1 MSPISPNQ
9 AAASG
14 WLVVCLGLVFFVP
27 GLVALRAAG
36 LRARGIE
43 RLGLA
48 AGVSITL
55 WPLALLWTSVLGFT
69 WSPARY
75 RILML
80 VLVAIACAPFLRRT
94 RANGSWKGRL
104 AELPRPAP
112 WILALAGILLIAAVL
127 RVVQVAGVVAPPWVD
142 GYHHTLITQLVVE
155 RGAVPADYR
164 PYLAVDRFY
173 YHFGFHA
180 LAAAVAWLSGA
191 GVVAAVLATG
201 QALNV
206 LTVLTVFV
214 LARRLLESPISAV
227 LAAAVPAALYWFPS
241 YFVTWGRYTQLA
253 GLVALPVVWILVA
266 DAIAARRPVR
276 GQLLAAACAAGLL
289 LVHYRV
295 FAFYLIGIGLVAVYV
310 VGARRQ
316 PRERLMRLL
325 AIGVAGGVLVLPWL
339 ARNLAGGVA
348 ALASA
353 SPTWYRGPAETV
365 EAVSQVPDWLFTQGS
380 NGLWI
385 RLAIVGTLLGLARR
399 RPAAFGLAAWM
410 ALAYLAVRPGWLGL
424 STSWMLPPFSLVISL
439 YIPVAIGVGLL
450 ADALAAIVGKAV
462 AAARREAAPGDA
474 ATIQATEEGVNPID
488 IGGRRNTGAPDD
500 VDGTVYNKDRGGTD
514 LGGDVQGSAATGRTV
529 SGSDDS
535 GADAGPA
542 LRRRLGDA
550 WGRYVA
556 AIAALAVLGLGL
568 AGASQLRSV
577 INPATIIV
585 QAADV
590 AAADWIRGHS
600 PPDARFLV
608 STTHW
613 HLGTYR
619 GLDGGYWLPI
629 LAGRAT
635 TMPAALY
642 TYGDPAEVRAATA
655 IAETAAKGDGLSDTE
670 IDALLER
677 TGADYVYVG
686 PTAAGQPGKLS
697 AERLRR
703 HSGLVERY
711 GRNGA
716 FVFERREKPVP

>member
-1 MSPISPNQ
+1 MSTESLAMTPASPSQ
-9 AAASG
+9 VAAG
-14 WLVVCLGLVFFVP
+14 LWLVVCLGLVFFVP
-27 GLVALRAAG
+27 GLVGLRAAG
-36 LRARGIE
+36 VRARGID
-43 RLGLA
+43 RLGVA
-48 AGVSITL
+48 VGASVTL
-55 WPLALLWTSVLGFT
+55 WPLFLLWTSVLGFT
-69 WSPARY
+69 WTAGRY
-75 RILML
+75 RLLML
-80 VLVAIACAPFLRRT
+80 VLVVIAGVPLVRRARAHGAAIWRT
-94 RANGSWKGRL
+94 AGMQ
-104 AELPRPAP
+104 RPAP
-112 WILALAGILLIAAVL
+112 WILALAAILLLAAVL

-142 GYHHTLITQLVVE
+142 GYHHTLITQLIVE
-155 RGAVPADYR
+155 DGAVPADYR

-191 GVVAAVLATG
+191 GVVVAVLATG

-214 LARRLLESPISAV
+214 FARRLLETPTAAV
-227 LAAAVPAALYWFPS
+227 LAAAVPATLYWFPS

-295 FAFYLIGIGLVAVYV
+295 FAFYLIGIGLLAIYV
-310 VGARRQ
+310 VAAGLQ
-316 PRERLMRLL
+316 PRERLMRLV
-325 AIGVAGGVLVLPWL
+325 AIGVAGGILVLPWL

-348 ALASA
+348 ALAIE

-365 EAVSQVPDWLFTQGS
+365 EAVSQVPDWLFTQGT

-385 RLAIVGTLLGLARR
+385 RLAIAGTLLGLARR

-424 STSWMLPPFSLVISL
+424 STSWMLPPFALVISL
-439 YIPVAIGVGLL
+439 YIPVALGVGLL
-450 ADALAAIVGKAV
+450 ADSLAAICGTAV
-462 AAARREAAPGDA
+462 AAVRREAVRGDA
-474 ATIQATEEGVNPID
+474 ALGDAALRDPATIQAT
-488 IGGRRNTGAPDD
+488 GGRVIT
-500 VDGTVYNKDRGGTD
+500 
-514 LGGDVQGSAATGRTV
+514 AAAV
-529 SGSDDS
+529 
-535 GADAGPA
+535 
-542 LRRRLGDA
+542 
-550 WGRYVA
+550 
-556 AIAALAVLGLGL
+556 AALAVVALGV

-585 QAADV
+585 QTADV
-590 AAADWIRGHS
+590 AAADWIRGHT

-629 LAGRAT
+629 LADRAT

-642 TYGDPAEVRAATA
+642 TYGDPADVRDATE
-655 IAETAAKGDGLSDTE
+655 IAETAAKGDALSDTE
-670 IDALLER
+670 IDALLNR

-686 PTAAGQPGKLS
+686 PTAAGQAGKLS

-703 HSGLVERY
+703 HPGLAERY
-711 GRNGA
+711 A
-716 FVFERREKPVP
+716 QDDVFVFERREPIPKPGP